1 MKLKIITANTMAT
14 KTYIALG
21 TNLGDREKNL
31 QTALIELE
39 KFCKII
45 KKSSIYE
52 TEPVGFKEQDN
63 FLNMVIEAT
72 TNLSPTELI
81 INLQEIEHKMGR
93 IKEVENGPRII
104 DLDILFCDDLLINM
118 PNLLVP
124 HPRLHK
130 RNFVMEPLVE
140 IAKDFIHPKLK
151 KSIATIHKSLKNSEK
166 VTLWI

>member
-1 MKLKIITANTMAT
+1 
-14 KTYIALG
+14 
-21 TNLGDREKNL
+21 
-31 QTALIELE
+31 
-39 KFCKII
+39 
-45 KKSSIYE
+45 
-52 TEPVGFKEQDN
+52 
-63 FLNMVIEAT
+63 MVIEAT

-104 DLDILFCDDLLINM
+104 DLDILFYDDLLINM